1 MVASSIPNCDG
12 SSDCHLVG
20 LFNDFRHITIYKL
33 FDKSWTIVESD
44 KYSGSSFIDKEIIGT
59 KLYVISSSNSIWVS
73 DSILVYC
80 LKDSINGPPKAKVLA
95 KCPIISLSEF
105 HIWSNTKFSFL
116 GKYEALRELYLIYV
130 FCNKVP
136 TYETQ
141 RLTNKDPIG
150 WPWQDVQLEDR
161 VTFVGDLNNI
171 VMSRDE
177 LNFNKDL
184 IRGNFIYFAF
194 HFQCPT
200 NPWSGLQLGM
210 FCLTD
215 RSIKYFPVETLKYDD
230 IPYCYPVWFV
240 PSLL

>member
-141 RLTNKDPIG
+141 RLTNIEYAEPPQVVNIEMLKLDTNKDPIG
-150 WPWQDVQLEDR
+150 WA
-161 VTFVGDLNNI
+161 LNNF
-171 VMSRDE
+171 S
-177 LNFNKDL
+177 
-184 IRGNFIYFAF
+184 
-194 HFQCPT
+194 
-200 NPWSGLQLGM
+200 
-210 FCLTD
+210 
-215 RSIKYFPVETLKYDD
+215 
-230 IPYCYPVWFV
+230 
-240 PSLL
+240 

>member
-1 MVASSIPNCDG
+1 VSEDYHNNFNKMMLLSKCYLLPNSKFPVRGDIKPPLSKMVASSIPNCDG

-105 HIWSNTKFSFL
+105 HIW
-116 GKYEALRELYLIYV
+116 
-130 FCNKVP
+130 NK
-136 TYETQ
+136 
-141 RLTNKDPIG
+141 RH
-150 WPWQDVQLEDR
+150 
-161 VTFVGDLNNI
+161 
-171 VMSRDE
+171 S
-177 LNFNKDL
+177 
-184 IRGNFIYFAF
+184 
-194 HFQCPT
+194 
-200 NPWSGLQLGM
+200 
-210 FCLTD
+210 
-215 RSIKYFPVETLKYDD
+215 
-230 IPYCYPVWFV
+230 
-240 PSLL
+240 